1 MAETRLFKRPRLVY
15 NTTAMGGRGPRRLR
29 ELLQRPGIVVAP
41 GAYDAVSARLV
52 EQAGFDAVYI
62 GSYATAASRLGL
74 PDAGLVS
81 LREMVDHAAAIADAV
96 ERIPVVADAEGGF
109 GSAVTVWRTVREFE
123 RAGVAGIHLEDH
135 EFGKH
140 LDVPGRVLAKAEMV
154 EKIRAAV
161 EARRDRD
168 FVIIART
175 DAGWLKGG
183 GGIEDAVDRCLAYG
197 AAGADMVFPAGIPSS
212 VLATVRDRIPYPLC
226 AVDSPGS
233 TAARDEA
240 AGVKL
245 VLYYSLLLYA
255 AHRAVRDVL
264 AAFRG
269 HGDRGA
275 LEHLLTSE
283 AEFDRFIGFPRLQ
296 ALAARHGLR

>member
-1 MAETRLFKRPRLVY
+1 M
-15 NTTAMGGRGPRRLR
+15 RGAQRLR
-29 ELLQRPGIVVAP
+29 ELLRGPGIIVAP

-52 EQAGFDAVYI
+52 EQAGFEAVYI

-81 LREMVDHAAAIADAV
+81 MREMVDHAASVVGAV
-96 ERIPVVADAEGGF
+96 ERIPVIADAENGF
-109 GSAVTVWRTVREFE
+109 GSAVTLWRTVREFE

-154 EKIRAAV
+154 ERVRAAV
-161 EARRDRD
+161 DAREDRE

-183 GGIEDAVDRCLAYG
+183 GGLEDAIDRCLAYG
-197 AAGADMVFPAGIPSS
+197 AAGADLVFPAGVRAST
-212 VLATVRDRIPYPLC
+212 LATLSPRIPYPIC

-233 TAARDEA
+233 TVARDEA

-255 AHRAVRDVL
+255 AHRAVREVL
-264 AAFRG
+264 AAFRA
-269 HGDRGA
+269 HGDRSA
-275 LEHLLTSE
+275 LEGRLTPE
-283 AEFDRFIGFPRLQ
+283 AEFDEFIGFARIQ
-296 ALAARHGLR
+296 ALAARHGLH

>member
-1 MAETRLFKRPRLVY
+1 MRGAQGLRDLL
-15 NTTAMGGRGPRRLR
+15 RGP
-29 ELLQRPGIVVAP
+29 GIIVAP

-52 EQAGFDAVYI
+52 EQAGFGAVYI

-81 LREMVDHAAAIADAV
+81 MREMVDHAAAVVGAV
-96 ERIPVVADAEGGF
+96 ERIPVIADAENGF
-109 GSAVTVWRTVREFE
+109 GSAVTLWRTVREFE
-123 RAGVAGIHLEDH
+123 RAGVAGVHLEDH

-140 LDVPGRVLAKAEMV
+140 LDVPGRVLPKAAMV
-154 EKIRAAV
+154 EKVRAAV
-161 EARRDRD
+161 DAREDRA

-183 GGIEDAVDRCLAYG
+183 GGLDDAVDRCLAYG
-197 AAGADMVFPAGIPSS
+197 AAGADMVFPAGVRSS
-212 VLATVRDRIPYPLC
+212 VLATVKSRIPYPIC

-240 AGVKL
+240 AGIKL

-255 AHRAVRDVL
+255 AHRAVREVL
-264 AAFRG
+264 AAFRA
-269 HGDRGA
+269 HGDRSA
-275 LEHLLTSE
+275 LEGRLTPE
-283 AEFDRFIGFPRLQ
+283 AEFDEFIGFPKIQ

>member
-1 MAETRLFKRPRLVY
+1 M
-15 NTTAMGGRGPRRLR
+15 RGAQGLR
-29 ELLQRPGIVVAP
+29 ELLRGSGIIVAP

-81 LREMVDHAAAIADAV
+81 MREMVDHAASVVGAV
-96 ERIPVVADAEGGF
+96 ERIPVIADAENGF
-109 GSAVTVWRTVREFE
+109 GSAVTLWRTVREFE
-123 RAGVAGIHLEDH
+123 RAGLGGVHLEDH

-140 LDVPGRVLAKAEMV
+140 LDVAGRVLAKAEMV
-154 EKIRAAV
+154 EKVRAAV
-161 EARRDRD
+161 DAREDRE

-183 GGIEDAVDRCLAYG
+183 GGLEDAIDRCLAYG
-197 AAGADMVFPAGIPSS
+197 AAGADLVFPAGVRAST
-212 VLATVRDRIPYPLC
+212 LATVNPRIPYPIC

-233 TAARDEA
+233 TVARDEA

-255 AHRAVRDVL
+255 AHRAVREVL
-264 AAFRG
+264 AAFRA
-269 HGDRGA
+269 HGDRSA
-275 LEHLLTSE
+275 LEGRLTPE
-283 AEFDRFIGFPRLQ
+283 AEFDEFIGFARIQ
-296 ALAARHGLR
+296 ALAARHGLY

>member
-1 MAETRLFKRPRLVY
+1 M
-15 NTTAMGGRGPRRLR
+15 RGMQRLR
-29 ELLQRPGIVVAP
+29 ELLRGPGIIVAP

-62 GSYATAASRLGL
+62 GSYATGASRLGL

-81 LREMVDHAAAIADAV
+81 MREMVDHAASVVGAV
-96 ERIPVVADAEGGF
+96 ERIPVIADAENGF
-109 GSAVTVWRTVREFE
+109 GSAVTLWRTVREFE
-123 RAGVAGIHLEDH
+123 RAGVGGIHLEDH

-140 LDVPGRVLAKAEMV
+140 LDVAGRVVPKAEMV
-154 EKIRAAV
+154 EKVRAAV
-161 EARRDRD
+161 DAREDRA

-183 GGIEDAVDRCLAYG
+183 GGVEDAIDRCLAYG
-197 AAGADMVFPAGIPSS
+197 AAGADMVFPAG
-212 VLATVRDRIPYPLC
+212 VRAATLATVTPRIPYPIC

-240 AGVKL
+240 AGIKL

-264 AAFRG
+264 AAFRT
-269 HGDRGA
+269 HGDRSA
-275 LEHLLTSE
+275 LESRLTPE
-283 AEFDRFIGFPRLQ
+283 ADFDEFIGFPKIQ
-296 ALAARHGLR
+296 ALAARHGLQ

>member
-1 MAETRLFKRPRLVY
+1 
-15 NTTAMGGRGPRRLR
+15 MGGPRGFR
-29 ELLQRPGIVVAP
+29 ELLLRPGIIVAP

-52 EQAGFDAVYI
+52 EQAGFDAVYV
-62 GSYATAASRLGL
+62 GSYATAAARLGL

-81 LREMVDHAAAIADAV
+81 MREMVDHAASVAGAV
-96 ERIPVVADAEGGF
+96 ERIPVIADAENGF
-109 GSAVTVWRTVREFE
+109 GSAVTLWRTVREFE

-154 EKIRAAV
+154 EKVRAAV
-161 EARRDRD
+161 DAREDPD

-175 DAGWLKGG
+175 DAGWLEGG
-183 GGIEDAVDRCLAYG
+183 GGLDEAVDRCLAYG
-197 AAGADMVFPAGIPSS
+197 AAGADMVFPAGVRTSK
-212 VLATVRDRIPYPLC
+212 LATVTSRIPYLVC

-255 AHRAVRDVL
+255 AHHAVREVL

-269 HGDRGA
+269 TGDRTA
-275 LEHLLTSE
+275 LEDRLTPE
-283 AEFDRFIGFPRLQ
+283 RDFDEFIGFPKIE
-296 ALAARHGLR
+296 ALAARHGLRREGL

>member
-1 MAETRLFKRPRLVY
+1 M
-15 NTTAMGGRGPRRLR
+15 RGAQRLR
-29 ELLQRPGIVVAP
+29 ELLRGPGIIVAP

-52 EQAGFDAVYI
+52 EQAGFAAVYI

-81 LREMVDHAAAIADAV
+81 MREMVDHAASVVGAV
-96 ERIPVVADAEGGF
+96 ERIPVIADAESGF
-109 GSAVTVWRTVREFE
+109 GSAVTLWRTVREFE
-123 RAGVAGIHLEDH
+123 RAGVGGIHLEDH

-140 LDVPGRVLAKAEMV
+140 LDVLGRVLAKAEMV
-154 EKIRAAV
+154 EKVRAAV
-161 EARRDRD
+161 DAREDRE

-183 GGIEDAVDRCLAYG
+183 GGLEDAIDRCLAYG
-197 AAGADMVFPAGIPSS
+197 AAGADLVFPAGVRAST
-212 VLATVRDRIPYPLC
+212 LATVNPRIPYPIC

-233 TAARDEA
+233 TVARDEA

-255 AHRAVRDVL
+255 AHRAVREVL
-264 AAFRG
+264 AAFRA
-269 HGDRGA
+269 HGDRSA
-275 LEHLLTSE
+275 LEGRLTPE
-283 AEFDRFIGFPRLQ
+283 AEFDEFIGFARIQ
-296 ALAARHGLR
+296 ALAARHGLH

>member
-1 MAETRLFKRPRLVY
+1 M
-15 NTTAMGGRGPRRLR
+15 RGAQELR
-29 ELLQRPGIVVAP
+29 ALLRAPGIVVAP

-52 EQAGFDAVYI
+52 EQAGFDAVYV

-81 LREMVDHAAAIADAV
+81 MREMVDHAAAVVGAV
-96 ERIPVVADAEGGF
+96 ERIPVIADAENGF
-109 GSAVTVWRTVREFE
+109 GSAVTLWRTVREFE

-140 LDVPGRVLAKAEMV
+140 LDAPGRILSKAEMV
-154 EKIRAAV
+154 EKVRAALD
-161 EARRDRD
+161 AREDRA

-175 DAGWLKGG
+175 DAGWLQGG
-183 GGIEDAVDRCLAYG
+183 GGLDEAVDRCVAYG
-197 AAGADMVFPAGIPSS
+197 AAGADLVFLAGVRSAA
-212 VLATVRDRIPYPLC
+212 LATVRARIPYAIC

-233 TAARDEA
+233 TPARDEA

-255 AHRAVRDVL
+255 AHRAGRDIL
-264 AAFRG
+264 AAFRA
-269 HGDRGA
+269 HGERRTLEDR
-275 LEHLLTSE
+275 LTPE
-283 AEFDRFIGFPRLQ
+283 AEFDEFIGFPRIQ
-296 ALAARHGLR
+296 ALAARHGFR

>member
-1 MAETRLFKRPRLVY
+1 M
-15 NTTAMGGRGPRRLR
+15 RGAQGLR
-29 ELLQRPGIVVAP
+29 ELLRGSGIIVAP

-81 LREMVDHAAAIADAV
+81 MREMVDHAASVAGAV
-96 ERIPVVADAEGGF
+96 ERIPVIADAENGF
-109 GSAVTVWRTVREFE
+109 GSAVTLWRTVREFE
-123 RAGVAGIHLEDH
+123 RAGVGGIHLEDH

-140 LDVPGRVLAKAEMV
+140 LDVLGRVLAKAEMV
-154 EKIRAAV
+154 EKVRAAV
-161 EARRDRD
+161 DAREDRE

-183 GGIEDAVDRCLAYG
+183 GGLEDAIDRCLAYG
-197 AAGADMVFPAGIPSS
+197 AAGADLVFPAGVRAST
-212 VLATVRDRIPYPLC
+212 LATVNPRIPYPIC

-233 TAARDEA
+233 TVARDEA

-255 AHRAVRDVL
+255 AHRAVREVL
-264 AAFRG
+264 AAFRA
-269 HGDRGA
+269 HGDRSA
-275 LEHLLTSE
+275 LEGRLTPE
-283 AEFDRFIGFPRLQ
+283 AEFDEFIGFARIQ
-296 ALAARHGLR
+296 ALAARHGLQ

>member
-1 MAETRLFKRPRLVY
+1 M
-15 NTTAMGGRGPRRLR
+15 RGAQRLR
-29 ELLQRPGIVVAP
+29 ELLRGPGIIVAP

-52 EQAGFDAVYI
+52 EQAGFEAVYI

-81 LREMVDHAAAIADAV
+81 MREMVDHAASVVGAV
-96 ERIPVVADAEGGF
+96 ERIPVIADAENGF
-109 GSAVTVWRTVREFE
+109 GSAVTLWRTVREFE
-123 RAGVAGIHLEDH
+123 RAGVGGIHLEDH

-154 EKIRAAV
+154 ERVRAAV
-161 EARRDRD
+161 DARADRE
-168 FVIIART
+168 FVVIART

-183 GGIEDAVDRCLAYG
+183 GGLEDAIDRCLAYG
-197 AAGADMVFPAGIPSS
+197 AAGADLVFPAGVHAST
-212 VLATVRDRIPYPLC
+212 LATVSPRIPYPIC

-233 TAARDEA
+233 TVARDEA

-255 AHRAVRDVL
+255 AHRAVREVL
-264 AAFRG
+264 AAFRA
-269 HGDRGA
+269 HGDRSA
-275 LEHLLTSE
+275 LEGRLTPE
-283 AEFDRFIGFPRLQ
+283 AEFDEFIGFARIQ
-296 ALAARHGLR
+296 ALAARHGLH